1 MNVHGWKKRK
11 WELTRKLEASTNEEY
26 DYAILKLIA
35 KCNVMI
41 AKARKKALK
50 KKVKK

>member
-1 MNVHGWKKRK
+1 MNLHGWKKRK
-11 WELTRKLEASTNEEY
+11 WELTRKLEASTSEEY
-26 DYAILKLIA
+26 DYAISKLIA

-41 AKARKKALK
+41 AKLRAKTLK